1 MIVYRTAALIVVTVA
16 LVTACGSATRPAW
29 TFNNSAPT
37 MAATAAVATATPA
50 PVTTPAPTATPAP
63 ATATPAPTDSPAPA
77 TEFVVT
83 LADAMTIEP
92 GVFTVPAGKPI
103 TFVVTNVGQI
113 PHEFTLGDAQV
124 QDEHEQ
130 EMMSSGGH
138 MGHDDDNAISL
149 APGQTKELTYTF
161 EMPGMS
167 LAGCHVPGHY
177 PAGMKASITIVE

>member
-1 MIVYRTAALIVVTVA
+1 
-16 LVTACGSATRPAW
+16 
-29 TFNNSAPT
+29 
-37 MAATAAVATATPA
+37 
-50 PVTTPAPTATPAP
+50 
-63 ATATPAPTDSPAPA
+63 
-77 TEFVVT
+77 
-83 LADAMTIEP
+83 MTIEP
-92 GVFTVPAGKPI
+92 AVFTVAAGKPI
-103 TFVVTNVGQI
+103 TFLVTNVGQI
-113 PHEFTLGDAQV
+113 PHEFTLGDAHV

-138 MGHDDDNAISL
+138 MGHDEDNAISL